1 MIDPAV
7 QSSLPNLAAAQ
18 FLVGSSGPNT
28 AIVMPALTAHCNRYK
43 GSEARRSAWQLVNS
57 FVPFLAC
64 MTALFAGLIA
74 GFWPALVLAV
84 PAGGFLIRLFIIQ
97 HDCGHGSFW
106 QSRRANEFT
115 GRALSLFTLAPYYF
129 WRRTHAI
136 HHATAGHLDK
146 RGIGDVDTLTVQEY
160 QARSALRQLWYR
172 IYRHPLFLFGFGV
185 PFDFIVLHRMPFAQM
200 ISGREVW
207 RSIVALNLAMVLFYG
222 ALGWLVGLTILFW
235 AMMPMLIV
243 TTSIGGWLFF
253 VQHQFPGG
261 YWKRAAE
268 WNFHTA
274 AFASSS
280 YYAMPRVVQWFT
292 GNIGLHHIHH
302 LCSLIPN
309 YKLQACLDGN
319 AQLQTFNRV
328 TIWQSLQCAK
338 LTLWDEAAQ
347 QLVTFRQLAAAGP
360 AATAMLPLDPTDGCR
375 S

>member
-1 MIDPAV
+1 MLDATPLQPVPQPRAV
-7 QSSLPNLAAAQ
+7 PQASLPQASNIGALA
-18 FLVGSSGPNT
+18 
-28 AIVMPALTAHCNRYK
+28 PALAAHCNRYK
-43 GSEARRSAWQLVNS
+43 GAEARRSAWQLVNS
-57 FVPFLAC
+57 LGPFVAC
-64 MTALFAGLIA
+64 MTALFVGLHL
-74 GFWPALVLAV
+74 GFWPALMLAV

-106 QSRRANEFT
+106 KSRRANELT
-115 GRALSLFTLAPYYF
+115 GRALSLLTLAPYYF

-160 QARSALRQLWYR
+160 QARSTLRRLWYR

-185 PFDFIVLHRMPFAQM
+185 PFDFIVLHRLPVAQM

-207 RSIVALNLAMVLFYG
+207 RSIVALNLAMVGFYG
-222 ALGWLVGLTILFW
+222 ALGWVVGATVLFW
-235 AMMPMLIV
+235 AMMPMLMV

-253 VQHQFPGG
+253 VQHQFTGA
-261 YWKRAAE
+261 YWKRAPE
-268 WNFHTA
+268 WDFHTA

-280 YYAMPRVVQWFT
+280 YYAMPRWLQWFT

-309 YKLQACLDGN
+309 YKLQACLNDN
-319 AQLQTFNRV
+319 AHLQTFNRV
-328 TIWQSLQCAK
+328 TIGQSLQCAK

-347 QLVTFRQLAAAGP
+347 RLVTFQQLAAAAAMP
-360 AATAMLPLDPTDGCR
+360 AATLPVDVN
-375 S
+375 